1 MKEKIKLFYISRTS
15 KFTGAENILLDIV
28 NNIDEKRF
36 DPLVVIPD
44 AKGFFYKKLRDSKIN
59 IMTVKMPFLRVT
71 YNPFLLLWFFISILI
86 VNFRFYFIFKK
97 NRADI
102 IVCHTIQEMAH
113 VFLAAK
119 VLRKKLIICFKN
131 ILDRKWKKVIRA
143 RFCQLFVD
151 KIIAV
156 SGKAAEDFIL
166 YSSKPKK
173 YDGLVSV
180 VHDSINYFKY
190 MENFKQNDVLPKY
203 FIKKEDDF
211 IILNIGNITELKGQL
226 LLLEAISSE
235 KLKDINLKVI
245 FVGDIYHISDLE
257 YKNKL
262 LNFIERNKLRG
273 KVFLVGYQKD
283 VKSFL
288 NLSDVL
294 VHCPVVDDALPRVVL
309 EGFIFNN
316 IVIATKVGGI
326 PEMVNDRYNG
336 FLCEVDKEN
345 LAEKILYVYNN
356 KDKLDYIKRNAI
368 KTVKEDF
375 SLKNQIKELENIY
388 IEIMNKGHE

>member
-15 KFTGAENILLDIV
+15 KFTGAENILLDVV
-28 NNIDEKRF
+28 NNIDKKKF

-44 AKGFFYKKLRDSKIN
+44 TKGFFYEKLKDSKIN
-59 IMTVKMPFLRVT
+59 IMVIRMPFLRVT
-71 YNPFLLLWFFISILI
+71 YNPFLILWFLINILI

-97 NRADI
+97 SRTGI
-102 IVCHTIQEMAH
+102 IVCHTIQEMVY
-113 VFLAAK
+113 VFLAVK

-151 KIIAV
+151 RIIAV

-166 YSSKPKK
+166 YSSKPKR
-173 YDGLVSV
+173 YESLTSV
-180 VHDSINYFKY
+180 VHDSIDYYKY
-190 MENFKQNDVLPKY
+190 MENFEQKDVFSKY

-211 IILNIGNITELKGQL
+211 IILNIGSITELKGQL
-226 LLLEAISSE
+226 LLLEAISSNR
-235 KLKDINLKVI
+235 LIGLNLKVI
-245 FVGDIYHISDLE
+245 FLGDIYHISDLK

-262 LNFIERNKLRG
+262 LNFIERNKLKE
-273 KVFLVGYQKD
+273 KVFLTGYQKD

-288 NLSDVL
+288 NLSDIL
-294 VHCPVVDDALPRVVL
+294 VHCPVIDDALPRVIL

-326 PEMVNDRYNG
+326 PEMVIDGYNG

-356 KDKLDYIKRNAI
+356 RKNLEYIKRNAI
-368 KTVKEDF
+368 KTIKEDF

-388 IEIMNKGHE
+388 IEVINKNYE

>member
-36 DPLVVIPD
+36 GPIVVIPD
-44 AKGFFYKKLRDSKIN
+44 TKGFFYKKLKDSKIN
-59 IMTVKMPFLRVT
+59 AMIVKMPFLRVT

-97 NRADI
+97 NKTDI
-102 IVCHTIQEMAH
+102 IVCHTIQEMAY
-113 VFLAAK
+113 VFLAVK

-143 RFCQLFVD
+143 RFCQLFVN

-180 VHDSINYFKY
+180 VHDSIDYFKY

-226 LLLEAISSE
+226 LLLEAISLE

-245 FVGDIYHISDLE
+245 FVGDVYHQSDLE

-262 LNFIERNKLRG
+262 FRLIERSKLKE

-294 VHCPVVDDALPRVVL
+294 VHCPVIEDALPRVVL

>member
-44 AKGFFYKKLRDSKIN
+44 IKGFFYKKLRDSKIN
-59 IMTVKMPFLRVT
+59 IMIVKMPFLRVT
-71 YNPFLLLWFFISILI
+71 YNPFLILWFFISILI

-102 IVCHTIQEMAH
+102 IVCHTIQEMAY

-131 ILDRKWKKVIRA
+131 ILDRKWKKVIRT

-166 YSSKPKK
+166 YSSKLKK
-173 YDGLVSV
+173 YNNLVSV
-180 VHDSINYFKY
+180 VHDSIDYYKY
-190 MENFKQNDVLPKY
+190 IEDFEQKDVFLKY
-203 FIKKEDDF
+203 FRKKEDDF

-226 LLLEAISSE
+226 LLLEAISSNR
-235 KLKDINLKVI
+235 LAGLNLKVV
-245 FVGDIYHISDLE
+245 FVGDVYHQSDLE

-262 LNFIERNKLRG
+262 LNLIEKNKLQE
-273 KVFLVGYQKD
+273 KVFLAGYQKD

-316 IVIATKVGGI
+316 IVIATKLGGI

-345 LAEKILYVYNN
+345 LAEKILHVYNN
-356 KDKLDYIKRNAI
+356 RKKLEYIKRNAI

-388 IEIMNKGHE
+388 MEVINRRL

>member
-15 KFTGAENILLDIV
+15 KFTGAENILLDVV
-28 NNIDEKRF
+28 NNIDKKKF

-44 AKGFFYKKLRDSKIN
+44 TKGFFYEKLRDSKIN
-59 IMTVKMPFLRVT
+59 IMVIRMPFLRVT
-71 YNPFLLLWFFISILI
+71 YNPFLILWFLINILI

-97 NRADI
+97 SRTGI
-102 IVCHTIQEMAH
+102 IVCHTIQEMAY
-113 VFLAAK
+113 VFLAVK

-151 KIIAV
+151 RIIAV

-166 YSSKPKK
+166 YSSKPKR
-173 YDGLVSV
+173 YESLTSV
-180 VHDSINYFKY
+180 VHDSIDYYKY
-190 MENFKQNDVLPKY
+190 MENFEQKDVFSKY

-211 IILNIGNITELKGQL
+211 IILNIGSITELKGQL
-226 LLLEAISSE
+226 LLLEAISSNR
-235 KLKDINLKVI
+235 LIGLNLKVI
-245 FVGDIYHISDLE
+245 FLGDIYHISDLK

-262 LNFIERNKLRG
+262 LNFIERNKLKE
-273 KVFLVGYQKD
+273 KVFLTGYQKD

-288 NLSDVL
+288 NLSDIL
-294 VHCPVVDDALPRVVL
+294 VHCPVIDDALPRVVL

-326 PEMVNDRYNG
+326 PEMVIDNYNG

-356 KDKLDYIKRNAI
+356 RKNLEYIKRNAI
-368 KTVKEDF
+368 KTIKEDF

-388 IEIMNKGHE
+388 IKVMNKGHE

>member
-28 NNIDEKRF
+28 NNINKKKF

-44 AKGFFYKKLRDSKIN
+44 TKGFFYKKLKDSKIN
-59 IMTVKMPFLRVT
+59 VMVVKMPFLRVT
-71 YNPFLLLWFFISILI
+71 YNPFLLLWFLINILI

-97 NRADI
+97 NKADI
-102 IVCHTIQEMAH
+102 IVCHTIQETAY
-113 VFLAAK
+113 VFLAVK

-131 ILDRKWKKVIRA
+131 ILDKKWKKVIRA

-166 YSSKPKK
+166 YSSKPKR
-173 YDGLVSV
+173 YESLTSV
-180 VHDSINYFKY
+180 VHDSIDYYKY
-190 MENFKQNDVLPKY
+190 MENFEQKDVFSKY

-226 LLLEAISSE
+226 LLLEAVSSNR
-235 KLKDINLKVI
+235 LIGLNLKVI
-245 FVGDIYHISDLE
+245 FIGDIYHISDLE

-262 LNFIERNKLRG
+262 LNFIERNKLQG
-273 KVFLVGYQKD
+273 KAFLVGYQKD

-288 NLSDVL
+288 NLSDIL
-294 VHCPVVDDALPRVVL
+294 VHCPVIDDALPRVVL

-326 PEMVNDRYNG
+326 PEMVIDNYNG

-356 KDKLDYIKRNAI
+356 RKNLEYIKRNAI
-368 KTVKEDF
+368 KTIKEDF

-388 IEIMNKGHE
+388 IKVMNKGHE